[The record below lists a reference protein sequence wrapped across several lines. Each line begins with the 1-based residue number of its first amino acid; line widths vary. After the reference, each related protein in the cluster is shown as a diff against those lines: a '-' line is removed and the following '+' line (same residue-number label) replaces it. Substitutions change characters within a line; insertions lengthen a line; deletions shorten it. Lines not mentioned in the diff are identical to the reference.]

1 MMFLVQMWSLN
12 MNKTRL
18 LSLVP
23 DLVTDDLI
31 KECCDLFNLN
41 FDKAMNGKVIKIF
54 PSRMK
59 KYINSNSLIFCLYTN
74 NFLIGYMIT
83 EKMTSDLIWIKQI
96 VIAKEFRNNGL
107 ATQLVRCIIN
117 YKYIGIITNNPIMIK
132 ILKIQGFSISQD
144 KKKYQNIFDSYEF
157 RGIVDLYKIDNIV
170 KQETNFVTLTYLV
183 NLQKVV
189 GNIFLY
195 PLANIEDGYEWIV
208 LFCDASIP

>member
-1 MMFLVQMWSLN
+1 MFLVQMWSLN

-18 LSLVP
+18 LSLMP

-144 KKKYQNIFDSYEF
+144 KKKYQNIFESYAF

-183 NLQKVV
+183 NLQKIV

>member
-1 MMFLVQMWSLN
+1 

-107 ATQLVRCIIN
+107 ASQLVRCIIN

-195 PLANIEDGYEWIV
+195 PLHHVKINENYT
-208 LFCDASIP
+208 L

>member
-1 MMFLVQMWSLN
+1 MFLVQMWSLN

-107 ATQLVRCIIN
+107 ASQLVRCIIN

-144 KKKYQNIFDSYEF
+144 KKNI
-157 RGIVDLYKIDNIV
+157 RI
-170 KQETNFVTLTYLV
+170 YLIAM
-183 NLQKVV
+183 NL
-189 GNIFLY
+189 
-195 PLANIEDGYEWIV
+195 EE
-208 LFCDASIP
+208 

>member
-1 MMFLVQMWSLN
+1 MFLALMWSLN
-12 MNKTRL
+12 MSETKL
-18 LSLVP
+18 LSLMP

-54 PSRMK
+54 PSRLK
-59 KYINSNSLIFCLYTN
+59 KYINNKSLIFCLYTS

-117 YKYIGIITNNPIMIK
+117 HKYIGIITNNPVMIK
-132 ILKIQGFSISQD
+132 ILKSQGFSISQEP
-144 KKKYQNIFDSYEF
+144 KKYQNVYDSYEF
-157 RGIVDLYKIDNIV
+157 KRIVDLYKIDNIV
-170 KQETNFVTLTYLV
+170 KQETNFLALTYLV
-183 NLQKVV
+183 NLQKIV
-189 GNIFLY
+189 GNISLY
-195 PLANIEDGYEWIV
+195 PLTIIEEGYEWIV
-208 LFCDASIP
+208 LFCDNSIR